1 MMSYILSV
9 EHNTFNMI
17 SYLHDISV
25 DYSLFNEGISLKA
38 LSGKLVYKVK
48 NKSGLNK
55 LKKCH
60 IISTTGPDL
69 VSNDLKEVL
78 TSVAPNEVEFFN
90 AEIFFE
96 NKKIEGFSV
105 INPTVRVDCC
115 NMEKSEYKITNFDP
129 KNPTYMF
136 SYTVLLEEIPHNLNV
151 VRCNERHGLIVVSE
165 RIKQE
170 CINAKLKGLQFCKSI
185 DMTYNNRSDCEKI

>member
-1 MMSYILSV
+1 MSYILSV

-96 NKKIEGFSV
+96 NKK
-105 INPTVRVDCC
+105 
-115 NMEKSEYKITNFDP
+115 
-129 KNPTYMF
+129 
-136 SYTVLLEEIPHNLNV
+136 
-151 VRCNERHGLIVVSE
+151 
-165 RIKQE
+165 
-170 CINAKLKGLQFCKSI
+170 
-185 DMTYNNRSDCEKI
+185 